1 MYPYVRRAGSS
12 GVEQLTFNQWVVGS
26 IPTRLTIFPNRN
38 VRDGCLRLVLVLATL
53 SFPVSTPAQVGE
65 TFTASVTRVTDGDT
79 ITVARH
85 GSTVRIR
92 LDGIDTPETDQPF
105 GSDATAFTTARVLHQ
120 EVTITVRD
128 VDRYG
133 RLVSRVLIAGVD
145 VSVALITAGLAWHY
159 VRYSDDPI
167 LARAEAD
174 ARAVRI
180 GLWNQISPVP
190 PWEFRQRARNR

>member
-1 MYPYVRRAGSS
+1 MYPYVGRAGSS

-26 IPTRLTIFPNRN
+26 IPTRLTIFPNME

-53 SFPVSTPAQVGE
+53 SLPVSTPAQVGE
-65 TFTASVTRVTDGDT
+65 TFTASVTHVTDGDT
-79 ITVARH
+79 ISVVRRGT
-85 GSTVRIR
+85 TVRIR

-105 GSDATAFTTARVLHQ
+105 GTEAAAFTAARVLQQ

-145 VSVALITAGLAWHY
+145 VSVALVTAGLAWHY
-159 VRYSDDPI
+159 VRYSDDPV

-174 ARAVRI
+174 ARAAKI
-180 GLWNQISPVP
+180 GLWHQTSPAP
-190 PWEFRQRARNR
+190 PWEFRQRSRNR